1 MRIFKLLVHKFG
13 KWYIQEICGREWG
26 LKPQKVDLRVDKVLN
41 QYVKDT
47 YSARATD
54 RTSVYVEDIAELPAS
69 YIVKARLVNVYQEKS
84 VYIKLMGLEDIST
97 HRKLISNEYNILN
110 RLYNRTKN
118 NPEFTVIKPLAV
130 NYELL
135 ALITEESK
143 GERFDKLF
151 KNRAR
156 FLSNKSYKELEK
168 YCGLCGKWLSFMQK
182 ETKLNKHNVSVY
194 SNLRKGII
202 DNLRKIQEISP
213 PSFYYKL
220 FSTITEY
227 LKREEKSHNN
237 GNQVVSWYHGDFRL
251 GNILIDGNRIV
262 ILDFTDSGIG
272 SIYMDLATFHL
283 NLEMLKYSFSILD
296 RNKIRELQMNFVDS
310 FNTSNDATFD
320 IGLFKLSYLNVL
332 LKSILESIRLLR
344 TYKRNRLKII
354 DTYYCKYQIKK
365 MENIIE
371 RICFEDS
378 NEGVTRLCGRV

>member
-1 MRIFKLLVHKFG
+1 MCIR
-13 KWYIQEICGREWG
+13 
-26 LKPQKVDLRVDKVLN
+26 
-41 QYVKDT
+41 
-47 YSARATD
+47 D
-54 RTSVYVEDIAELPAS
+54 R
-69 YIVKARLVNVYQEKS
+69 
-84 VYIKLMGLEDIST
+84 
-97 HRKLISNEYNILN
+97 
-110 RLYNRTKN
+110 
-118 NPEFTVIKPLAV
+118 
-130 NYELL
+130 
-135 ALITEESK
+135 
-143 GERFDKLF
+143 
-151 KNRAR
+151 
-156 FLSNKSYKELEK
+156 LEK

-283 NLEMLKYSFSILD
+283 NLEMLKYSFYILD

-378 NEGVTRLCGRV
+378 NEGGTRLCGRV